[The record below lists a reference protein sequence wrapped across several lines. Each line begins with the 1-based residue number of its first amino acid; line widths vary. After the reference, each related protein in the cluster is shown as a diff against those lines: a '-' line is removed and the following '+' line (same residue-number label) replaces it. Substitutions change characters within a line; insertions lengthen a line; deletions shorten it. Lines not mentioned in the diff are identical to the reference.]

1 MTLCLALMFCQT
13 QPHNATLFT
22 YGNVAH
28 IVPWAK
34 HSFPYYVLS
43 LKLNSTFHVLALT
56 LSNIKTDTD
65 TDTDKDKDKDKD
77 TDRDK

>member
-13 QPHNATLFT
+13 RPHNATLFT

-43 LKLNSTFHVLALT
+43 LKLNSTFHALAPI
-56 LSNIKTDTD
+56 LSNVKTDTDTYKDTDTD
-65 TDTDKDKDKDKD
+65 TDTDTEK
-77 TDRDK
+77 